1 MSSTRNK
8 NTPENYSLEQRQ
20 IGAVAAY
27 PTYANSAYGDP
38 TTIQFAGN
46 GLLMGRMPPTQLSNN
61 SCDIETQ
68 LFGIGSTNLVTPKS
82 NVVLEP
88 REVKSLNVADR
99 LTTYIPDALV
109 VDAGQRPQYY
119 R

>member
-27 PTYANSAYGDP
+27 SAYANSAYGDP

-46 GLLMGRMPPTQLSNN
+46 GLLMGRMPAIQLSNN

-88 REVKSLNVADR
+88 RDVKSLNVADR
-99 LTTYIPDALV
+99 LTTYIPDALTI
-109 VDAGQRPQYY
+109 DAGQRPQYY